1 MKNTVQISGL
11 LTAFLLLIGN
21 IFKTFHWPGAALI
34 ITLSIILFAFGFIPL
49 HTVKTFNSENT
60 LASKMRITFGNILAA
75 TAVIGVLFKIMYWP
89 MANILMT
96 SSISL
101 FVIGYIPLNVI
112 KALRSEKD
120 ITDKIRTILGNVVV
134 ALFATGVL
142 FKIMHWS
149 HSIKLVYL
157 NIAFLILAY
166 IPFYFYSKIKKDN
179 LYKSIINTVY
189 IMVLGG
195 VIYTL
200 IDLSNI

>member
-11 LTAFLLLIGN
+11 LTALLLLIGN
-21 IFKTFHWPGAALI
+21 VFKTFHLPGAALI
-34 ITLSIILFAFGFIPL
+34 IMLSIILFVFGFIPL

-75 TAVIGVLFKIMYWP
+75 IAVIGVLFKIMYWP

-96 SSISL
+96 SSICL

-112 KALRSEKD
+112 KALRSEKG

-142 FKIMHWS
+142 FKIMHWP

-189 IMVLGG
+189 VMVLGG

>member
-1 MKNTVQISGL
+1 MKKTVQISGL
-11 LTAFLLLIGN
+11 LSALLLLIGN
-21 IFKTFHWPGAALI
+21 IFKTFHLPGAALI
-34 ITLSIILFAFGFIPL
+34 ITLSIILFVICFIPL
-49 HTVKTFNSENT
+49 HTVKTFNSDNT
-60 LASKMRITFGNILAA
+60 LARKMRITFGNLLAA
-75 TAVIGVLFKIMYWP
+75 IAVIGVLFKIMHWP

-101 FVIGYIPLNVI
+101 FVIGYIPLNII
-112 KALRSEKD
+112 KAIRSEKD

-134 ALFATGVL
+134 AFFATGVL

-157 NIAFLILAY
+157 NVAFLILAY
-166 IPFYFYSKIKKDN
+166 MPFYFYSKIKNHN
-179 LYKSIINTVY
+179 LYKSIINTIY

>member
-1 MKNTVQISGL
+1 
-11 LTAFLLLIGN
+11 
-21 IFKTFHWPGAALI
+21 
-34 ITLSIILFAFGFIPL
+34 
-49 HTVKTFNSENT
+49 
-60 LASKMRITFGNILAA
+60 MRITFGNLLAA
-75 TAVIGVLFKIMYWP
+75 IAVIGVLFKIMHWP

-101 FVIGYIPLNVI
+101 FVMGYIPLNII
-112 KALRSEKD
+112 KAIRSEKD

-134 ALFATGVL
+134 AFFATGVL

-157 NIAFLILAY
+157 NVAFLILAY
-166 IPFYFYSKIKKDN
+166 MPFYFYSKIKKHN
-179 LYKSIINTVY
+179 LYKSIINTIY

>member
-11 LTAFLLLIGN
+11 LTALLLLIGN
-21 IFKTFHWPGAALI
+21 VFKTFHLPGAGLI
-34 ITLSIILFAFGFIPL
+34 ITLSIILFVFGFIPL
-49 HTVKTFNSENT
+49 HTVKTFNSENN
-60 LASKMRITFGNILAA
+60 LASKMKITFGNLLAA

-101 FVIGYIPLNVI
+101 FVIGYIPLNII

-120 ITDKIRTILGNVVV
+120 ITYKIRTILGNVVV
-134 ALFATGVL
+134 ACFATGVL
-142 FKIMHWS
+142 FKIMHWP

-157 NIAFLILAY
+157 NVAFLILAY
-166 IPFYFYSKIKKDN
+166 IPFYFYSKMKKYN
-179 LYKSIINTVY
+179 LYNSIINTVY

>member
-1 MKNTVQISGL
+1 MKNPVQISGL
-11 LTAFLLLIGN
+11 LSALLLLIGN
-21 IFKTFHWPGAALI
+21 ILKTFHLPGAALI

-49 HTVKTFNSENT
+49 HTVKNFNSDNT
-60 LASKMRITFGNILAA
+60 LASKMRITFGNLLAA
-75 TAVIGVLFKIMYWP
+75 IAVIGVLFKIMHWP

-101 FVIGYIPLNVI
+101 FVMGYIPLNII
-112 KALRSEKD
+112 KAIRSEKD
-120 ITDKIRTILGNVVV
+120 ITEKIRTILGNVVV
-134 ALFATGVL
+134 AFFATGVL

-157 NIAFLILAY
+157 NVAFLILAY
-166 IPFYFYSKIKKDN
+166 MPFYFYSKIKKHN